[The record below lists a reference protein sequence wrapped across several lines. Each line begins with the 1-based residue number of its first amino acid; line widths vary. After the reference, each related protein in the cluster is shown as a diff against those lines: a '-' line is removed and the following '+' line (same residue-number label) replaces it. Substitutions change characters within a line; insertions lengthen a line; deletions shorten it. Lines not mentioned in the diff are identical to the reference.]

1 MCSYLLVRWVPI
13 PKAQLRQRETAVA
26 SDPSQ
31 VRSILAPVHVSGSQ
45 WFCRERWP
53 HNSASD
59 QHEL

>member
-1 MCSYLLVRWVPI
+1 MCTYLLVRWVPI

-26 SDPSQ
+26 SDPTQ
-31 VRSILAPVHVSGSQ
+31 VRSILAPAHVSGSQ
-45 WFCRERWP
+45 RFCREMWH